1 MQHLDT
7 IGNNIRMWLII
18 RKMKPLELAKK
29 MDVSEGY
36 LSQIINSSDEKINK
50 NQKRKLEIA
59 EHLKIEPA
67 QLDTNPMQVFNF
79 INCNIDGSNNVNS
92 VQNAYLSDPEILLKL
107 KSLLSTFNE
116 LVEKLEKNNT
126 L

>member
-1 MQHLDT
+1 
-7 IGNNIRMWLII
+7 
-18 RKMKPLELAKK
+18 MKPLELAKK

-79 INCNIDGSNNVNS
+79 MNCNIDGSNNVNS

-107 KSLLSTFNE
+107 KSYKTDLLIFHHFY
-116 LVEKLEKNNT
+116 VMKLISIF
-126 L
+126 LYQLR

>member
-1 MQHLDT
+1 MQHPDT

-50 NQKRKLEIA
+50 NQERKLEIA
-59 EHLKIEPA
+59 EHLKIEPG
-67 QLDTNPMQVFNF
+67 QLDTNPMQVFNLK
-79 INCNIDGSNNVNS
+79 NGNIDGSNNVNS
-92 VQNAYLSDPEILLKL
+92 VQNAYLSEPEILLKL

>member
-1 MQHLDT
+1 MQHPDT

-50 NQKRKLEIA
+50 NQERKLEIA

-67 QLDTNPMQVFNF
+67 QLDTNPMQVFNLK
-79 INCNIDGSNNVNS
+79 NGNIDGSNNVNS
-92 VQNAYLSDPEILLKL
+92 VQNAYLSEPEILLKL

>member
-1 MQHLDT
+1 MQHPDT

-67 QLDTNPMQVFNF
+67 QLDSNPMQVFNF
-79 INCNIDGSNNVNS
+79 TNCK
-92 VQNAYLSDPEILLKL
+92 AE
-107 KSLLSTFNE
+107 
-116 LVEKLEKNNT
+116 
-126 L
+126 